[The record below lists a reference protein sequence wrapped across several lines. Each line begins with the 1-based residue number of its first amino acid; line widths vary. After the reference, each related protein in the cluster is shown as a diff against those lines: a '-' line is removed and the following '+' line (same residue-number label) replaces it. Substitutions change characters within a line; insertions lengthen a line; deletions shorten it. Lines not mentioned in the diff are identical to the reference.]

1 MSTSPPSEFAT
12 HRVAERFVAHG
23 PPLSFRRLCS
33 EVLSSRPS
41 YLILDLDGTVHLR
54 RNLGELLGWELSA
67 YRAYG
72 LPTME
77 RLESGR
83 HSARWLFDWGDPRRL
98 VRYVI
103 GAASDWTGPGM
114 SYLLW
119 SKLASSSPRL
129 RRAGFRRFRGDP
141 IRIAQRGVQ
150 TTLMDQLASE
160 SPELVPTLME
170 RIWQRHRDDQVVTA
184 EDIAWIRTSF
194 PNIEIVLSSAS
205 PQPVVS
211 FVAERL
217 GIEHAHGSTPDR
229 INSGEAK
236 IELLEQTFAR
246 FGEPGVEVV
255 GISDTAHGDDHC
267 WSQHF
272 TRVVDIN
279 SPAPFP
285 PIVSESSPLEEVHSA
300 TVLSRHELQQ
310 RALDP
315 AYLDTRRNAGEPA
328 WRRELARSELLGVMD
343 SLLQRFNA
351 IVRDANPLAD
361 PVDVAYRL
369 SVLRESSRAQLA

>member
-1 MSTSPPSEFAT
+1 M
-12 HRVAERFVAHG
+12 R
-23 PPLSFRRLCS
+23 
-33 EVLSSRPS
+33 
-41 YLILDLDGTVHLR
+41 
-54 RNLGELLGWELSA
+54 
-67 YRAYG
+67 
-72 LPTME
+72 
-77 RLESGR
+77 
-83 HSARWLFDWGDPRRL
+83 
-98 VRYVI
+98 
-103 GAASDWTGPGM
+103 
-114 SYLLW
+114 YLLW

-236 IELLEQTFAR
+236 IELLEQTFTR

>member
-1 MSTSPPSEFAT
+1 
-12 HRVAERFVAHG
+12 
-23 PPLSFRRLCS
+23 
-33 EVLSSRPS
+33 LSSKTS
-41 YLILDLDGTVHLR
+41 YLVLDLDGTVHLR

-72 LPTME
+72 LLTME

-83 HSARWLFDWGDPRRL
+83 RSARWLLDWGDPRRL
-98 VRYVI
+98 VSYVL
-103 GAASDWTGPGM
+103 GAAFDWTVPGM
-114 SYLLW
+114 RYLLW
-119 SKLASSSPRL
+119 SKIASRSPRL

-141 IRIAQRGVQ
+141 IRIAQQGVQ
-150 TTLMDQLASE
+150 TTLMDQLASQP
-160 SPELVPTLME
+160 PELIPMLME
-170 RIWQRHRDDQVVTA
+170 RIWRRHRDDQVVTA

-211 FVAERL
+211 FVADRL
-217 GIEHAHGSTPDR
+217 GIGHAHGSTPDR

-236 IELLEQTFAR
+236 IDLLERTFAR
-246 FGEPGVEVV
+246 FGQPGVEVV

-300 TVLSRHELQQ
+300 TVLSRHEMQK
-310 RALDP
+310 RTLDP
-315 AYLDTRRNAGEPA
+315 TYLDTRRNAGGPA
-328 WRRELARSELLGVMD
+328 WRRDLARSELLGVMD